1 MRSVALLLAFIL
13 FLSLALSMTGCNGMT
28 AIGFN
33 SDLRAVS
40 GTVSFVHVSIS
51 SEGSFITFVT
61 LQSNGFPN
69 QLAFCG
75 DNATQFPM
83 NTSVTVKFN
92 PGQNC
97 NQIVVVITG

>member
-1 MRSVALLLAFIL
+1 MRSVALLLAFALAI
-13 FLSLALSMTGCNGMT
+13 SLALSLAGCNGIT

-40 GTVSFVHVSIS
+40 GTVSVVHVSFS
-51 SEGSFITFVT
+51 SDGNFITFVT

-75 DNATQFPM
+75 DNAAQFPL

-97 NQIVVVITG
+97 NQIVVVIVG

>member
-1 MRSVALLLAFIL
+1 MRRPAALLLAFIL
-13 FLSLALSMTGCNGMT
+13 TISLALTGCGAT
-28 AIGFN
+28 LGFN

-40 GTVSFVHVSIS
+40 GTVSSVHIS
-51 SEGSFITFVT
+51 ATGDGATVTLVT
-61 LQSNGFPN
+61 LQSNGIAN

-75 DNATQFPM
+75 SNADQFPM

-97 NQIVVVITG
+97 NQIVLVITG

>member
-1 MRSVALLLAFIL
+1 MRSVALLLAFAL
-13 FLSLALSMTGCNGMT
+13 FLSLALSLAGCNGIT

-40 GTVSFVHVSIS
+40 GTVSFVHLSVS
-51 SEGSFITFVT
+51 GDGAFITFVT
-61 LQSNGFPN
+61 LQTSGSSNQF
-69 QLAFCG
+69 AFCG
-75 DNATQFPM
+75 DNAGQFPL

-97 NQIVVVITG
+97 NQIVVVIAG